1 MHLLLI
7 KTSQETSE
15 NTTPD
20 LLYIIKIDGY
30 NWIGK
35 YLLMEDSSWPVTWL
49 RYHPDQFSC
58 DTASNNLYSVKLTL
72 NSVLLNIFQEDI
84 DQNLTF

>member
-20 LLYIIKIDGY
+20 LLYIIKI
-30 NWIGK
+30 